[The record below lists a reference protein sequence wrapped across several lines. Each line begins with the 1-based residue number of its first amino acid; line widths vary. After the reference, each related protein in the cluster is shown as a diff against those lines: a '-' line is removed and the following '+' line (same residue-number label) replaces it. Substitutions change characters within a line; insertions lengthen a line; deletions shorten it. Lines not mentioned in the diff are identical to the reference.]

1 MLARGRNYLRG
12 IDFWWNDEISRG
24 LGSFRSWLE
33 ARRTTIE
40 KLCFG
45 NYQRRALFTW
55 LIALRAI
62 TCVYIFGFNLG
73 IRRCTNYERYV
84 SKYVFV
90 CILLLAR
97 VNRNA
102 CIFWKVF
109 IVWRKNYPFFFFFL
123 FLHNERMKSNLWLIE
138 MIAHNW
144 PVLLVISG
152 EKINSNKLHVIGI
165 VFELHSQFNPKI
177 NWN

>member
-90 CILLLAR
+90 CILLLVWIVTR
-97 VNRNA
+97 VFSEKYSSFGEK
-102 CIFWKVF
+102 I
-109 IVWRKNYPFFFFFL
+109 ILFFFFL

>member
-12 IDFWWNDEISRG
+12 IDFWWNDEINRG

-90 CILLLAR
+90 CILLLVWIVTR
-97 VNRNA
+97 VFSEKYSSFGEK
-102 CIFWKVF
+102 I
-109 IVWRKNYPFFFFFL
+109 ILFFFFL